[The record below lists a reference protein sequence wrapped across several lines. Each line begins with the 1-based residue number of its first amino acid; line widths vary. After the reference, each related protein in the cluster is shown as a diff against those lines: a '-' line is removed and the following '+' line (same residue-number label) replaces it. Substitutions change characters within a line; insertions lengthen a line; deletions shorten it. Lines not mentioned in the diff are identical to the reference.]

1 MDIEEIIQKVVDN
14 GRIEDMEKLSDML
27 EDTMEIIEKYD
38 KECYDKYLM
47 ELYKMA
53 YGDIL
58 NIDMAEQI
66 VSKMKPYGKRWSIQE
81 TEKIQDQ
88 YGIDDIRSADFFVV
102 LNSAY
107 NDYRD
112 LFEDDMQKYIKFTM
126 DFIQD
131 EDAKPGKVF
140 LYFTTIPE

>member
-58 NIDMAEQI
+58 NIDMAEEI